1 MGSVSR
7 VISYAQNFEDIV
19 LKRIF
24 SYLGPSKGKY
34 IDVGARHSQ
43 EDSVTYLF
51 HLNDWTGIN
60 IEPDP
65 YLFDDLD
72 LARIKDINL
81 NCAVSDDIGTAV
93 LHSTGRGAYKG
104 LSTLDNTNAT
114 NLNNIFIQTEEVEVN
129 LKSLNS
135 IIEENNWQNEEIHF
149 LKIDVEGS
157 EFKVLKSIDLQKYRP
172 IVLVVESTMP
182 MTTIKNHMIFEDYII
197 NNNYTFCLFDGL
209 NRFYVANERSDLF
222 EIASYP
228 VCIFDHPFVQKYH

>member
-1 MGSVSR
+1 MTR
-7 VISYAQNFEDIV
+7 VVSYAQNFEDIV

-24 SYLGPSKGKY
+24 SYLGSSKGKY

-51 HLNDWTGIN
+51 YLNDWTGIN

-81 NCAVSDDIGTAV
+81 NCAVSDDTGTAI
-93 LHSTGRGAYKG
+93 LHSTGRGEYKG
-104 LSTLDNTNAT
+104 LSTLDNRNAT
-114 NLNNIFIQTEEVEVN
+114 NLNSMLIQTEGIEVN

-172 IVLVVESTMP
+172 IVLVVEATMP

-228 VCIFDHPFVQKYH
+228 ACIFDHPFIQKYH